1 MRFRSIE
8 CRNKDSITNYLQK
21 NNLIAVPRIKFIKL
35 LRDIIIAEC
44 KNEKRKKVEKR
55 GKKRG
60 RNENRGDP

>member
-1 MRFRSIE
+1 M
-8 CRNKDSITNYLQK
+8 K
-21 NNLIAVPRIKFIKL
+21 AAPRKKFMKL
-35 LRDIIIAEC
+35 LGDIIIAES

>member
-1 MRFRSIE
+1 MK

-21 NNLIAVPRIKFIKL
+21 NNLIAAPRKKFMKL
-35 LRDIIIAEC
+35 LEDIIIAEC
-44 KNEKRKKVEKR
+44 KNKKRKKVEKR